1 MSALSVHALDAA
13 YGRRI
18 ALEDVSFEVPPGCVV
33 GVIGPNGAG
42 KSTLFKAILGVL
54 PHTGRV
60 SVAGGRAA
68 YVPQGDTARLDLPVT
83 VQDVA
88 LMGRFTDTP
97 WWRPL
102 RRADRRAARE
112 AVGAV
117 GLGELAGRQVGEL
130 SGGQRQRAFLARALA
145 QGGAVM
151 LLDEPLTGVDATSRD
166 AILGVLARLR
176 EEGRAIMIAT
186 HDLHEAART
195 CDLLLFLNRRVVA
208 YGTPEET
215 FTTEVL
221 AGTYG
226 GDLVVVDGPGGRPLV
241 LDDASHHDGHDGPR

>member
-1 MSALSVHALDAA
+1 MSALAVEDVDVA
-13 YGRRI
+13 YGRRS
-18 ALEDVSFEVPPGCVV
+18 ALEGVSFEVPPGRLV

-54 PHTGRV
+54 PHSGRV
-60 SVAGGRAA
+60 HVAGGRAA

-83 VQDVA
+83 VLDVA
-88 LMGRFTDTP
+88 LMGRFSQTP

-112 AVGAV
+112 SLGAV
-117 GLGELAGRQVGEL
+117 GLRDLAGRQVGEL

-145 QGGAVM
+145 QGGEVM

-176 EEGRAIMIAT
+176 DEGRAILVAT

-215 FTTEVL
+215 FTAEVL

-226 GDLVVVDGPGGRPLV
+226 GELVVVDGPGGRPLV
-241 LDDASHHDGHDGPR
+241 LDDASHHEGHDAG